1 MCTTRLW
8 FGCVLCA
15 LLVTAGSSGVAIAQ
29 ELPTLEI
36 GPLPT
41 QQENDCVDGEI
52 YDDGTTENG
61 YSAAPEIVETY
72 EIQQMFN
79 PDGMP
84 VTSTAVC
91 VLLTQ
96 NAGADN
102 LDFEI
107 VAYDGTAEG
116 GPTTEL
122 GSIAVSV
129 TGIPPIPES
138 RWYVIDITALTLE
151 LEDAVF
157 LGMRWDPAQFP
168 GRFIGADESVP
179 TVRHPSFERFLP
191 AFEEWDSMSQ
201 RADYRAMMIRDKFE
215 DGAPPPQITL
225 VAEGYWVQGMHT
237 VDLSWG
243 GATSDDVDVL
253 RDGELV
259 MTVPNDGFHT
269 NSIDVRG
276 RGIYRYQVCEA
287 GTAECSNEATV
298 RFGGS
303 PRG

>member
-1 MCTTRLW
+1 MCATRLW

-15 LLVTAGSSGVAIAQ
+15 LLVTAGSSGAALAQ
-29 ELPTLEI
+29 ELPTLET
-36 GPLPT
+36 GPLPA
-41 QQENDCVDGEI
+41 NDCVDGEI
-52 YDDGTTENG
+52 YDDGTAENG
-61 YSAAPEIVETY
+61 YSATPEVVENY
-72 EIQQMFN
+72 EIQQLFN
-79 PDGMP
+79 PDGML
-84 VTSTAVC
+84 VTPTTVC
-91 VLLTQ
+91 VLLTR
-96 NAGADN
+96 NAGADD

-129 TGIPPIPES
+129 TGIPQIPEDK
-138 RWYVIDITALTLE
+138 WYVIDITALTPE
-151 LEDAVF
+151 REDPVF

-168 GRFIGADESVP
+168 GRFVGADESVP

-191 AFEEWDSMSQ
+191 AFGEWSSTSQ
-201 RADYRAMMIRDKFE
+201 RGNYRAMMIRTEFE
-215 DGAPPPQITL
+215 DDTPPPQITL
-225 VAEGYWVQGMHT
+225 VAEGYWVQGIHT
-237 VDLSWG
+237 VDLSWS
-243 GATSDDVDVL
+243 GATSDAVDVL
-253 RDGELV
+253 RNGELV

-269 NSIDVRG
+269 DSTGVRG

-298 RFGGS
+298 RFGGP